1 MSRIS
6 LDLASSAHNGPAH
19 SPTSPTPPLSAMHAV
34 RHASTMAS
42 SKIPRIAVV
51 GAGIAGLRCTDVLA
65 RSGVMVTL
73 FEARDRIGGR
83 VHQVESAGHLVD
95 MGPNWIHGT
104 KGNPIMRLAE
114 QTRTVV
120 MEPEERQA
128 LFDAEGVKR
137 ADSEAVDL
145 SAKMWELVVDAFKYS
160 DENSA
165 RIDPQESLF
174 EHFRARVDQEEGL
187 DQRQRDDLLR
197 EAQMWGP
204 FVGDAVETQ
213 SLKFFFL
220 EECIEGENV
229 FVASTYRDILR
240 EVGRTA
246 TSNGANVELRLGTE
260 IVHFDLGPGTVTNGE
275 GSSDND
281 SHRNGDT
288 NMNSNGEDGQH
299 HSNISTVTI
308 TTSSGQ
314 KHTFDEVIVT
324 CPLGWLKQNHE
335 SAFTPRLPR
344 RLASAISN
352 INYGRLEKL
361 YVTFPRAF
369 WLSNDDDP
377 SSYPV
382 FTHFHD
388 PAYIPH
394 PPDEAWNQSVVSL
407 AHLPPPIAHP
417 TLLFYMYGACGA
429 RLVKATADLP
439 PHGAEYN
446 STLDGFARP
455 FYSRLPNYT
464 PSNPSCTPTSFVMTR
479 WQADRFAGNGS
490 YCNFQVGLE
499 RGDEDIE
506 CMRDA
511 GGLAGRGLWLAG
523 EHTAPFIALG
533 TTTGAWWS
541 GEAVARRVCR
551 KYGVEV
557 AEEDKQDQQDGLGL
571 EVNGINGEEAGKKEL
586 DKNRLD
592 GANLSGLAI

>member
-1 MSRIS
+1 
-6 LDLASSAHNGPAH
+6 
-19 SPTSPTPPLSAMHAV
+19 MHAI

-42 SKIPRIAVV
+42 SKIPHVAVV
-51 GAGIAGLRCTDVLA
+51 GAGIAGLRCADVLA
-65 RSGVMVTL
+65 RSGVVVTL
-73 FEARDRIGGR
+73 FEARDRVGGR
-83 VHQVESAGHLVD
+83 VHQVDSAGHLVD

-128 LFDAEGVKR
+128 LFDAEGARR

-145 SAKMWELVVDAFKYS
+145 STKMWELVVDAFKYS
-160 DENSA
+160 DDNSA
-165 RIDPQESLF
+165 RIDPHESLF
-174 EHFRARVDQEEGL
+174 EYFRAKIDREEAGL
-187 DQRQRDDLLR
+187 DRRQRDDLLR

-229 FVASTYRDILR
+229 FVASTYRDILE
-240 EVGRTA
+240 EVSRTA
-246 TSNGANVELRLGTE
+246 TSNSDNVDLRLETE
-260 IVHFDLGPGTVTNGE
+260 IVHFELDDSNSDGASNGNE
-275 GSSDND
+275 NI
-281 SHRNGDT
+281 
-288 NMNSNGEDGQH
+288 NSNGEDGQH
-299 HSNISTVTI
+299 HSNTSTVTV

-314 KHTFDEVIVT
+314 KHTFDEVVVT
-324 CPLGWLKQNHE
+324 CPLGWLKQHHE

-344 RLASAISN
+344 RLTSAISN

-369 WLSNDDDP
+369 WLSNDGDP
-377 SSYPV
+377 SSYPI

-388 PAYIPH
+388 PAYVPH
-394 PPDEAWNQSVVSL
+394 PADEAWNQSVVSL
-407 AHLPPPIAHP
+407 AHLPAPTAHP

-429 RLVKATADLP
+429 RLVSSTADLP
-439 PHGAEYN
+439 PHSAEYN
-446 STLDGFARP
+446 STLDDFARP

-464 PSNPSCTPTSFVMTR
+464 PSNPSCTPASFVMTQ
-479 WQADRFAGNGS
+479 WQADRLAGNGS

-511 GGLAGRGLWLAG
+511 GGLTGRGLWLAG

-541 GEAVARRVCR
+541 GEAVARRLCG

-557 AEEDKQDQQDGLGL
+557 PAEKWEQEQQDGLNTLG
-571 EVNGINGEEAGKKEL
+571 VNGVNGEEAGKKDL
-586 DKNRLD
+586 DKKKID